1 MDTRRN
7 GDTNVQQSEKQNVS
21 WTQLYILRSIANG
34 HESERSIQR
43 TIRVTASTT
52 RQQIQELRST
62 GFIEKA
68 GLARGW
74 RLTKAGVDTLSSFG
88 WEPEI
93 SHRNNRSST
102 QKNETRITTTF
113 GTAFKVAFGAM
124 LGIFTGYV
132 AVGAAA
138 SLIYWAGYNFIIKD
152 YVPAQLLPY
161 IPLDNPLIDFVLGLM
176 TSAVLFAASRTRTNS
191 SLSRG

>member
-1 MDTRRN
+1 METRRN
-7 GDTNVQQSEKQNVS
+7 GDTNVQQSEKQNIS
-21 WTQLYILRSIANG
+21 WTQLHILRAIANG
-34 HESERSIQR
+34 HESESSIQR
-43 TIRVTASTT
+43 TIRATASTT
-52 RQQIQELRST
+52 RQQILELRST

-74 RLTKAGVDTLSSFG
+74 RLTNTGINTLSSFG

-93 SHRNNRSST
+93 SYRNSKSSI

-132 AVGAAA
+132 TVGAAA

-161 IPLDNPLIDFVLGLM
+161 IPLDNPLIDFALGLM
-176 TSAVLFAASRTRTNS
+176 TSAVLFTALRTRTNS